1 VGQRNQPAIQEQ
13 TNLTGL
19 KIYPVPVD
27 HTLNVSLSDNYT
39 TKVVQV
45 TIFDTFGKEWMLKS
59 RKMLS
64 DGEDR
69 LSFDVHTLPSGVYYL
84 RVTDDL
90 GHADILKF
98 IKL

>member
-1 VGQRNQPAIQEQ
+1 MDSFQSQQQPKQRFPY
-13 TNLTGL
+13 TT
-19 KIYPVPVD
+19 
-27 HTLNVSLSDNYT
+27 NYT

-64 DGEDR
+64 DGEDHR